1 MKIVIWTG
9 DAWEKWSPVSAATEG
24 LGGSEIAAINVAEQL
39 AARGHDVEVWGR
51 VLDGTFKGVTYREPV
66 GRVAR
71 PECDVFVSSREV
83 GAAFKLD
90 PRAKLRILWM
100 HDLFSGEDWASKL
113 YSFKC
118 NMLEYDLVLSVSEW
132 ARRQHM
138 EYYPH
143 VPRER
148 FVATRNG
155 IDPRRFLRE
164 GEDASDPR
172 PVAKTGCRVV
182 YASSPDRGLSRL
194 LDLWPRIREI
204 VPGAELD
211 VCYGFANWRA
221 GAERDGNR
229 DLLTIIEYMLHRVQS
244 LRPQGVRYRGR
255 MGQAEMARTYM
266 ESSLWIYP
274 TRFQETSCIVAMEA
288 QAAGVYPIVS
298 DAGALPETVKCG
310 AFVSSERGDDEFD
323 RQFLGKIQ
331 RFAED
336 PKWVEEVVHLNRQRA
351 IRDLSWSGVAEQWEK
366 LFGERLGKTS

>member
-9 DAWEKWSPVSAATEG
+9 DAWEKWSPMSAATEG

-39 AARGHDVEVWGR
+39 ALRGHDVEVWGR
-51 VLDGTFKGVTYREPV
+51 VLDGTFNGVKYREPV
-66 GRVAR
+66 GVLAS

-83 GAAFKLD
+83 GAAFKLS
-90 PRAKLRILWM
+90 PRAKLKALWM
-100 HDLFSGEDWASKL
+100 HDLFSGEDWAG
-113 YSFKC
+113 

-132 ARRQHM
+132 AKRQHM

-143 VPRER
+143 VPQER

-164 GEDASDPR
+164 DEDASDPR

-229 DLLTIIEYMLHRVQS
+229 KLLTIIEYMRHRVES

-255 MGQAEMARTYM
+255 LGQAEMARTYM

-274 TRFQETSCIVAMEA
+274 TQFQETSCIVAMEA

-310 AFVSSERGDDEFD
+310 GFVRGEHDDNEFD

-331 RFAED
+331 HFAED
-336 PKWVEEVVHLNRQRA
+336 LRWVEEVVRLNRRHA
-351 IRDLSWSGVAEQWEK
+351 LANLGWAGVAQQWEK